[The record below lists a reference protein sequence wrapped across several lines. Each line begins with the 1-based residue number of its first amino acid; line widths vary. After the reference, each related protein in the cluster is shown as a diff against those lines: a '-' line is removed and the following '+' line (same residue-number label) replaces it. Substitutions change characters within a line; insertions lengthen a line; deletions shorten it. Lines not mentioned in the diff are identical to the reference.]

1 MTVTSES
8 CAIHPNI
15 IGAAA
20 DCSLCKQVEEIKEL
34 LRKRVPKDEDSPGC
48 ILCKWI
54 LLDLEA
60 HGGKL
65 KGWHLDAFNRPV
77 FPKEGEIA
85 HLKLEGI
92 PFVETA
98 L

>member
-1 MTVTSES
+1 MTVDSGS
-8 CAIHPNI
+8 CAVHPNI
-15 IGAAA
+15 IGGAV
-20 DCSLCKQVEEIKEL
+20 DCALCKQVEEIKEL

-48 ILCKWI
+48 FLCKWI

-65 KGWHLDAFNRPV
+65 KGWDLDLFGKPV
-77 FPKEGEIA
+77 FSKGGEIA